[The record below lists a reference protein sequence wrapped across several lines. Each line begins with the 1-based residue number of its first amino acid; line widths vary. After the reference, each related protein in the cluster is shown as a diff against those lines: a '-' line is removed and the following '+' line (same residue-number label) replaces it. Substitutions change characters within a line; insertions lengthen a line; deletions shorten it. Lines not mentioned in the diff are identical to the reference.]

1 MDFRKTIETTGTCRF
16 YKADPVPD
24 DVLRRV
30 VDAARFAPTGGN
42 RQGVRFLLVRD
53 AAKRKALRDLY
64 VPLWEQY
71 ASKAVAKPG
80 APLPKLIANAD
91 HMARHLDEIPVHVI
105 VCAQTGDLMAT
116 DRHLDR
122 VSVVAGASIYP
133 SVQNLLL
140 AARTE
145 GLGTAL
151 TTLLCAVEPKVKELL
166 SIPDKVATAAL
177 IAMGYPE
184 KGFPQKLAQSRKPVS
199 EIAFGDKYG
208 AKLFD

>member
-1 MDFRKTIETTGTCRF
+1 MDFRETIETTGTCRF
-16 YKADPVPD
+16 FRTDPVPE

-30 VDAARFAPTGGN
+30 LDAARFAPTGGN
-42 RQGVRFLLVRD
+42 RQGVRFVVVRD
-53 AAKRKALRDLY
+53 AAKKKALRDLY
-64 VPLWEQY
+64 LPLWEQY
-71 ASKAVAKPG
+71 AGRATARPG
-80 APLPKLIANAD
+80 APLPKMLANAD
-91 HMARHLDEIPVHVI
+91 HMARHLDEAPVLLV
-105 VCAQTGDLMAT
+105 VCAQVADLMAT

-122 VSVVAGASIYP
+122 VSVVAGASVYP

-166 SIPDKVATAAL
+166 AIPDGVLTGAL
-177 IAMGYPE
+177 IPLGYPG
-184 KGFPQKLAQSRKPVS
+184 KGFPKKLSRRPVE
-199 EIAFGDKYG
+199 EIAFADTYG

>member
-1 MDFRKTIETTGTCRF
+1 MDFRETIETTGTCRF
-16 YKADPVPD
+16 YRTDPVPD
-24 DVLRRV
+24 DVLKRV

-53 AAKRKALRDLY
+53 AAKRRALRDLY

-71 ASKAVAKPG
+71 AARAVSHPG
-80 APLPKLIANAD
+80 APLPKLLANAD
-91 HMARHLDEIPVHVI
+91 HMARHLDEIPVHVV
-105 VCAQTGDLMAT
+105 VCAQTADLMAT

-166 SIPDKVATAAL
+166 AIPDKVATAAL
-177 IAMGYPE
+177 VALGYPE
-184 KGFPQKLAQSRKPVS
+184 KGFPKNLARSRKPAS
-199 EIAFGDKYG
+199 EIAFADTYG
-208 AKLFD
+208 NAAF

>member
-1 MDFRKTIETTGTCRF
+1 MDFRETIETTHTCRF
-16 YKADPVPD
+16 YKPDAVAD

-30 VDAARFAPTGGN
+30 LDAARFAPTGGN
-42 RQGVRFLLVRD
+42 RQGVRFVIVQG
-53 AAKRKALRDLY
+53 AAKRRALRDLY
-64 VPLWEQY
+64 LPLWEQY
-71 ASKAVAKPG
+71 SSRAGAKPG
-80 APLPKLIANAD
+80 APLPKLIQDAD
-91 HMARHLDEIPVHVI
+91 HMARHLDEVPVHVV
-105 VCAQTGDLMAT
+105 VCAQTADLMAT

-166 SIPDKVATAAL
+166 AIPDGVATCAL
-177 IAMGYPE
+177 VALGYPE
-184 KGFPQKLAQSRKPVS
+184 KGFPKKLSRRPVE
-199 EIAFGDKYG
+199 EIAFADTYG
-208 AKLFD
+208 TPLFR